1 MRRRTEAR
9 FTSPFLVDANVS
21 KAKPNDPFAEF
32 YGEFGDR
39 LRGDRWLPDVD
50 VFETEKGVAVR
61 VELAGVRGAD
71 VRVTV
76 DGRTLRISGVRS
88 VVDRD
93 EVQRLHQMEI
103 ASGPF
108 ERRVQIPIPFDRD
121 GITAN
126 LADGFL
132 TVVLPRRTA
141 GPRKIEIES

>member
-1 MRRRTEAR
+1 LRAPVLAYAT
-9 FTSPFLVDANVS
+9 VS
-21 KAKPNDPFAEF
+21 KAKSQDPFADF

-50 VFETEKGVAVR
+50 VFETETGVAVR
-61 VELAGVRGAD
+61 VELAGVRGED
-71 VRVTV
+71 LRVTV

-88 VVDRD
+88 VINRA

-132 TVVLPRRTA
+132 TVVLPRRSA